1 MSRFRSF
8 IRQHLVADDPAPG
21 YSRLDRRDGLGESA
35 AVAATPGEP
44 AGSPTAPTPAPA
56 PADSPDAALA
66 AIEER
71 LTADENEFV
80 GGVADQSAR
89 DRRYLLALV
98 EERRTVIERVEE
110 LAAHLD
116 RLAPHDRHYSRL
128 IRAAL
133 TSADDNRPPGD
144 ATSHPA

>member
-21 YSRLDRRDGLGESA
+21 YSRLDRFDGLGESA
-35 AVAATPGEP
+35 AGAAPPGEQ
-44 AGSPTAPTPAPA
+44 AGFPTAPA
-56 PADSPDAALA
+56 PAHSQDAALA
-66 AIEER
+66 SIEER

-98 EERRTVIERVEE
+98 QERRAQIERVEE
-110 LAAHLD
+110 LASHLD

-133 TSADDNRPPGD
+133 TPPDNDRPAGD
-144 ATSHPA
+144 ETSHPA

>member
-21 YSRLDRRDGLGESA
+21 YSRLDRLDGLGESA
-35 AVAATPGEP
+35 AGAATPGEP
-44 AGSPTAPTPAPA
+44 AGSPTAPTPA
-56 PADSPDAALA
+56 DSQDAALA

-71 LTADENEFV
+71 LTADENEFL

-98 EERRTVIERVEE
+98 EERRAVIGRVEE
-110 LAAHLD
+110 LASYLD

-128 IRAAL
+128 LRAAL
-133 TSADDNRPPGD
+133 TSPDDDRPEGGE
-144 ATSHPA
+144 TSHPA

>member
-8 IRQHLVADDPAPG
+8 IRHHLVADDPAPG
-21 YSRLDRRDGLGESA
+21 YSRLDRFDGLGASSTGQSA
-35 AVAATPGEP
+35 PGGEAEAIPSSSQAA
-44 AGSPTAPTPAPA
+44 SR
-56 PADSPDAALA
+56 DAALA

-71 LTADENEFV
+71 LTADENEFA

-98 EERRTVIERVEE
+98 QERQSQIERVED
-110 LAAHLD
+110 LASYLD

-133 TSADDNRPPGD
+133 TPAEKNRPESGE
-144 ATSHPA
+144 TSHPA

>member
-21 YSRLDRRDGLGESA
+21 YSRLDRHDGLGESA
-35 AVAATPGEP
+35 AAAATQGAP
-44 AGSPTAPTPAPA
+44 AVFPTAPTPAVPR
-56 PADSPDAALA
+56 DAALA

-98 EERRTVIERVEE
+98 EKRGAVIGRVEK
-110 LAAHLD
+110 LASDLD

-133 TSADDNRPPGD
+133 TSRDDDRPAGGG
-144 ATSHPA
+144 TSHPA